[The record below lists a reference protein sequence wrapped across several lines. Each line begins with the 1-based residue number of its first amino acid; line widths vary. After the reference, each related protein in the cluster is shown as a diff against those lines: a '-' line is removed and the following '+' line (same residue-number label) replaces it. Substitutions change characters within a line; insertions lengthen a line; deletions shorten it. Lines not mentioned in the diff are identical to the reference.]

1 MAAMDPVMDIGFED
15 AMDSDAEAL
24 ADLRVVAMRESLERI
39 GRFDPAR
46 ARERLLSS
54 FDAAATRHVVA
65 GGLRVGFFVVRTRPG
80 EMVLDHLYINPRYQ
94 CRGFGAAVLAKVFSD
109 ADRQGL
115 DVRVGALKESSS
127 NQFYVRHGFEPVA
140 RDDWDIYYVRRKPRV
155 D

>member
-80 EMVLDHLYINPRYQ
+80 EMVLDCISIPATNAVGLVLLSWPRCFPMQ
-94 CRGFGAAVLAKVFSD
+94 IGR
-109 ADRQGL
+109 
-115 DVRVGALKESSS
+115 ALMSES
-127 NQFYVRHGFEPVA
+127 A
-140 RDDWDIYYVRRKPRV
+140 R
-155 D
+155 